1 MPYKSDSHR
10 KHLIRYHIILV
21 VKYRKKLFLNEAIGL
36 CVKELMK
43 KIESTADFTIEE
55 MELDTGHLHLMVMS
69 KPNISPTQIVRK
81 LKQES
86 TIGIWRIFLNELKN
100 HYWNERTFWT
110 DGYFVSSIG
119 EVSAETLKNYI
130 QNQG

>member
-1 MPYKSDSHR
+1 
-10 KHLIRYHIILV
+10 
-21 VKYRKKLFLNEAIGL
+21 
-36 CVKELMK
+36 MK